1 MKDRDNEPVTKAD
14 FAELRRGLQDDLK
27 GLRQEVQ
34 GDLRD
39 LRQELHADLNELRDD
54 IDQKIESAKDEIMR
68 HVGVLDEN
76 MRRDVF
82 GARAEEIADLEESRV
97 DHERRIRRLE
107 KSTGLIAA

>member
-1 MKDRDNEPVTKAD
+1 MKERHDEPVTKAD
-14 FAELRRGLQDDLK
+14 LAELRRGIQ
-27 GLRQEVQ
+27 
-34 GDLRD
+34 
-39 LRQELHADLNELRDD
+39 ADLNELRDE
-54 IDQKIESAKDEIMR
+54 IDRKIESAKDEIIR

-107 KSTGLIAA
+107 KSAGLIAA